1 MFFNWLYTT
10 VQLRYPCFFNQPFF
24 YQFSSCKKNYLSFQ
38 AGKKLKT
45 KRLLLLNGY
54 GSETLQMPTGF
65 RYVIKDTSTG
75 AGTGTVYRYC
85 KSIDCFVIHFK
96 NWINIRILIRRTQIR
111 NLMKTNTNTVLKYRY
126 FI

>member
-1 MFFNWLYTT
+1 MFFNWLYST

-75 AGTGTVYRYC
+75 AGTVYRYC

-96 NWINIRILIRRTQIR
+96 NVLIKQTFVRRGGGGRENLQICVTS
-111 NLMKTNTNTVLKYRY
+111 LMNSH
-126 FI
+126 